1 MKTKVIS
8 LLPLIIMIFFASC
21 SKDDEPVTPL
31 PPSNNVPVITNQT
44 FTATE
49 DIDDVTDIGSVVA
62 SDENQEDN
70 LIFSITQNSNDLFE
84 ISETGTLSLANGSE
98 LDYES
103 ATSHSITVTI
113 TDGTDNAS
121 ATITIEVSNVNELP
135 TGAVAAFEF
144 NQNYS
149 DELQLNTDLSTN
161 GNITF
166 TMDRFGNDNA
176 ILLDGQE
183 GTSLTLTN
191 TDDNNIGVN
200 KESYSISVWY
210 KTETPFSAFTSA
222 RIIEKWSGSPRTS
235 YPVSMIFVDT
245 TLGVH
250 QYDKTTRENLATA
263 AVVSNNWT
271 HLVMIYDGDTDEL
284 LVYKNGTLIDQKT
297 VSNMGDINNNADYI
311 IGNTKN
317 GIRPFSGAIDD
328 LYIYKRAL
336 SNNEVVALFTEINN

>member
-8 LLPLIIMIFFASC
+8 LLPLIIVIFFASC
-21 SKDDEPVTPL
+21 SKDEEPVTPV
-31 PPSNNVPVITNQT
+31 PPSNRAPVITNQT
-44 FTATE
+44 FTASE
-49 DIDDVTDIGSVVA
+49 DIDDVTVIGSVVA
-62 SDENQEDN
+62 SDENKDDN
-70 LIFSITQNSNDLFE
+70 LIFSITQNSNDVFE

-103 ATSHSITVTI
+103 ATSHSITVTVS
-113 TDGTDNAS
+113 DGKDNAS
-121 ATITIEVSNVNELP
+121 ATVAIEVSNVNELP
-135 TGAVAAFEF
+135 AGAVAAFEF

-149 DELQLNTDLSTN
+149 DALQMNTDLIPN

-166 TMDRFGNDNA
+166 TTDRFGNDNA

-183 GTSLTLTN
+183 DTKLTLTN

-210 KTETPFSAFTSA
+210 RTETPFSTFTSA

-235 YPVSMIFVDT
+235 YPVSMIFVDS

-250 QYDKTTRENLATA
+250 QYDKTTRVNIATT
-263 AVVSNNWT
+263 AVVSNDWT
-271 HLVMIYDGDTDEL
+271 HLVMIYNGDTDEL
-284 LVYKNGTLIDQKT
+284 LAYKNGTLIDQID
-297 VSNMGDINNNADYI
+297 VSSLGEIDNNADYI
-311 IGNTKN
+311 IGNTAN